1 MQEFIF
7 KNLILI
13 LFILLI
19 ISGFIKGFSQGFLK
33 KVLSLGSIIL
43 TIIAT
48 KVFTPVVS
56 VALKNVTNIEATLS
70 DIIYKTIMESS
81 TYDKLNLEGIAT
93 VFNTGD
99 ISDTI
104 RDTLCNNIANAIINV
119 ICGII
124 VFIVALILIRLA
136 IKILDIV
143 DYIPV
148 VGQFNKLLGGILGV
162 IEVVIIT
169 MILFTVL
176 RVFESV
182 PQVATITDNIKTSP
196 IISTLYANN
205 IIFNFFSN
213 LFSVLKK

>member
-19 ISGFIKGFSQGFLK
+19 ISSFIKGFSLGFLK
-33 KVLSLGSIIL
+33 KVISLGSIIL

-56 VALKNVTNIEATLS
+56 VGLKNVTNIEATLS

-99 ISDTI
+99 ISNTL
-104 RDTLCNNIANAIINV
+104 RDTLCNNIANAIINL
-119 ICGII
+119 ICGIL

-136 IKILDIV
+136 IKMLDIV

-162 IEVVIIT
+162 VEVVIFT

-176 RVFESV
+176 RAFEAI
-182 PQVATITDNIKTSP
+182 PQVSTLTDNIKASP
-196 IISTLYANN
+196 IISALYNNN